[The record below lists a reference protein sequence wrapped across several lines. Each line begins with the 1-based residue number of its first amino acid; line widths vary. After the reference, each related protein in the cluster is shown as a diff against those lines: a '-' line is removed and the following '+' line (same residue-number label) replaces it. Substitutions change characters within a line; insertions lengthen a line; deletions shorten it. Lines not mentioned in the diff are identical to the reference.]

1 MAVEAPARPSLP
13 RRLGTF
19 YQDVRAEM
27 VKVTWPDTGQVRQLS
42 IAVIVLAL
50 AIGGIIA
57 ILDLVLQLV
66 FVRGIPS
73 LLGR

>member
-1 MAVEAPARPSLP
+1 MAVEMAPRPSLG
-13 RRLGTF
+13 RRVGTF

-27 VKVTWPDTGQVRQLS
+27 GKVTWPDKAQVRQLS
-42 IAVIVLAL
+42 IAVIILAL

-57 ILDLVLQLV
+57 ILDLILQLV